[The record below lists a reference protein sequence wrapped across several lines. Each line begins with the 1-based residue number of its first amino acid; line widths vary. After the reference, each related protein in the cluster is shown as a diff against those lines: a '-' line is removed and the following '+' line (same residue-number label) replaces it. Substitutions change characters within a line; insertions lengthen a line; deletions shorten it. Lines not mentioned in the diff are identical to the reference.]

1 VRLTL
6 GRPHDTRERQ
16 ARFRIRRHK
25 LWRKTPQEHC
35 ALLQRRRWPLYCILS
50 QRKRGQAH
58 ISMES
63 CPAPS
68 CQLPRPAPRLRLTS
82 LPGHPLDAGE
92 KPRVPERLALIE
104 RHPYIADG
112 FGVELPRHDESIF
125 ERLSIIRSGENVVCP
140 LLVRIPLEPRLVLA
154 RSGGASRRT
163 RRATAAQAYSG
174 VLQQPQEAVQV

>member
-1 VRLTL
+1 MHPNVDVSP
-6 GRPHDTRERQ
+6 GC
-16 ARFRIRRHK
+16 AGAGIRGN
-25 LWRKTPQEHC
+25 
-35 ALLQRRRWPLYCILS
+35 
-50 QRKRGQAH
+50 KRGQAH
-58 ISMES
+58 ISVER

-68 CQLPRPAPRLRLTS
+68 LGSLATPRPAPRLRLTS